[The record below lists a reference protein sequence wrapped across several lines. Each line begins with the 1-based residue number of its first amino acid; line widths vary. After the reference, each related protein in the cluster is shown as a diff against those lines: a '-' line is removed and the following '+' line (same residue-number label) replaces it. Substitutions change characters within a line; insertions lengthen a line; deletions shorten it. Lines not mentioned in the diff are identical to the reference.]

1 MNNFKKMAIVTAL
14 LMLPLFLTSVLAQ
27 KKVSLSYQLEQ
38 GQIFKTTTNI
48 DQDIVFEANGQP
60 MALDQKMIFKSSS
73 FVEKVEKDSITIKTT
88 IDAVRMEQSIFGM
101 EIVYD
106 SEDEST
112 TEDPM
117 AAEVGKAMSKI
128 IGASMATIVD
138 EKGNVKKYDLGNFAD
153 NSEMANNLTS
163 GNSYTVFPEGKITVG
178 HSWEADIT
186 PMKNS
191 DMKSHTKYTL
201 TKISKKTVTIEVL
214 STITANN
221 VEGEDMKMQGEII
234 GEIIVDRKTGWTI
247 QSDMDMETELELEQN
262 GMKFP
267 ATISGTINVISSL
280 KE

>member
-1 MNNFKKMAIVTAL
+1 MNNLKKMAIVTAL
-14 LMLPLFLTSVLAQ
+14 IMLPLFITSVFAQ
-27 KKVSLSYQLEQ
+27 KKVSLSYHFEQ
-38 GQIFKTTTNI
+38 GQTFETTTNI

-60 MALDQKMIFKSSS
+60 MALDQKMIFKTSS
-73 FVEKVEKDSITIKTT
+73 FVDKVEKDSITIKTT

-101 EIVYD
+101 EIIYD

-112 TEDPM
+112 TKDPM

-128 IGASMATIVD
+128 LGASMATIID
-138 EKGNVKKYDLGNFAD
+138 EKGNVKKYDLGDLAD
-153 NSEMANNLTS
+153 NSEMANNLTT
-163 GNSYTVFPEGKITVG
+163 GNSYTVFPKEKVSVG
-178 HSWEADIT
+178 NSWEADIT

-221 VEGEDMKMQGEII
+221 IDGEDMKMQGEIK
-234 GEIIVDRKTGWTI
+234 GELIVDRKTGWTI
-247 QSDMDMETELELEQN
+247 QSEMDMETELELEQN

-267 ATISGTINVISSL
+267 ATINGTINVVSNL
-280 KE
+280 KK

>member
-267 ATISGTINVISSL
+267 ATISGTINVVSSL
-280 KE
+280 QE